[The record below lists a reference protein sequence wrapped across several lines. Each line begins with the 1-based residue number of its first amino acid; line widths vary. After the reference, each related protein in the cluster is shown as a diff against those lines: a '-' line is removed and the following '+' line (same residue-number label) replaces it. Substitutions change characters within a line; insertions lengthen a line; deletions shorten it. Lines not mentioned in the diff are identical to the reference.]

1 LHARGSRWKGLRAR
15 SCNRWQ
21 AGMGALSVLREAK
34 EILARAFQ
42 ELAEGARNGDQL
54 KVRDACEKGWLAA
67 VKAVDALLVR
77 YGYGEAATHADRRRK
92 LRDLASKLAAVSKL
106 GIYDRV
112 EARRSVLHSDGF
124 YGGVLAP
131 EEAEEELKK
140 VEKLI
145 EDIESLL

>member
-1 LHARGSRWKGLRAR
+1 
-15 SCNRWQ
+15 
-21 AGMGALSVLREAK
+21 MGAYGALREAK

-42 ELAEGARNGDQL
+42 ELAEGARSGDQPE
-54 KVRDACEKGWLAA
+54 VRDACEKGWLAA
-67 VKAVDALLVR
+67 VKAVDALLAR

-92 LRDLASKLAAVSKL
+92 LRDLASKLATASRL
-106 GIYDRV
+106 GIYDMV
-112 EARRSVLHSDGF
+112 EARRSVLRSDGF
-124 YGGVLAP
+124 YSGALTP

>member
-1 LHARGSRWKGLRAR
+1 MDAFSA
-15 SCNRWQ
+15 
-21 AGMGALSVLREAK
+21 LREAK
-34 EILARAFQ
+34 EILAKAFR
-42 ELAEGARNGDQL
+42 ELAEGARSGDQL

-92 LRDLASKLAAVSKL
+92 LRDLASKLAAASRL

-112 EARRSVLHSDGF
+112 EARRSVLHSDGL
-124 YGGVLAP
+124 YSGALTP

>member
-1 LHARGSRWKGLRAR
+1 MDAFSA
-15 SCNRWQ
+15 
-21 AGMGALSVLREAK
+21 LREAK

-42 ELAEGARNGDQL
+42 ELAEGARSGDQL

-67 VKAVDALLVR
+67 VKAVDALLAR

-92 LRDLASKLAAVSKL
+92 LRDLAGKLAAASRL

-124 YGGVLAP
+124 YSGALTP